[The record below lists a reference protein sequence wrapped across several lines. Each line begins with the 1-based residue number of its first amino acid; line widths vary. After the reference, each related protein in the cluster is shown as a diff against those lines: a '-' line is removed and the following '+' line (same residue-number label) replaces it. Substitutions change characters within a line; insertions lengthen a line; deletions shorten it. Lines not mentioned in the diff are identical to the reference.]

1 MAVTPITVRF
11 PRADK
16 DSFRT
21 TLTRRVKEY
30 FEENN
35 ISSKANKKMVWKTV
49 FMLALYL
56 GPYLVLLL
64 ANPGVWGMLGL
75 FVIMGIGMSGIGMG
89 IMHDAIHGA
98 YHSNRKV
105 NQWLGATIYIISGN
119 AANWRVQHNILH
131 HTFTNIE
138 GLDEDMESSGLIRLH
153 PSQKW
158 SRFHRFQKFYSPF
171 VYGLLTL
178 NWVIAKDFKQ
188 LIKYYKRGVGGHTA
202 ESIKKEWGVLVFTKL
217 LYFSLFMVLPL
228 ILVPVAWYW
237 VLLGFILMHF
247 TAGVVLSYVF
257 QLAHMVEGVENMD
270 VPEDG
275 MAEDEWME
283 HQLRTT
289 ADFAKKSKIIN
300 WFVGGL
306 NFQVE
311 HHLFPTIC
319 HVHYPALAEIVKKT
333 AAEFNLPYKEYQRL
347 SDAVKA
353 HVRHL
358 GEMGKQPQPL
368 TASTVR
374 I

>member
-1 MAVTPITVRF
+1 
-11 PRADK
+11 
-16 DSFRT
+16 
-21 TLTRRVKEY
+21 
-30 FEENN
+30 
-35 ISSKANKKMVWKTV
+35 MVWKTV

-56 GPYLVLLL
+56 VPYMVLLL
-64 ANPGVWGMLGL
+64 ANPGIWGVLGL
-75 FVIMGIGMSGIGMG
+75 FIVMGFGMSGIGMG

-105 NQWLGATIYIISGN
+105 NQWLGATMYIISGN
-119 AANWRVQHNILH
+119 VANWRVQHNILH

-188 LIKYYKRGVGGHTA
+188 LIKYYKRGVGGHSP
-202 ESIKKEWGVLVFTKL
+202 ESIKKEWVVLVFTKI
-217 LYFSLFMVLPL
+217 LYFSLFIVLPL
-228 ILVPVAWYW
+228 IFVPVAWYW
-237 VLLGFILMHF
+237 VILGFVLMHF

-289 ADFAKKSKIIN
+289 ADFAKKSRIIN

-358 GEMGKQPQPL
+358 GEMGKRPQPL